1 MPHYHAKVYVTL
13 KPSILD
19 PQGRTV
25 ERALSHLGQQASGV
39 RVGKFIELQLA
50 GERAEV
56 EARLKDVAET
66 VLSNPVMEDVRW
78 ELSEVLPEGQLSEAQ
93 PGGQAA
99 ASA

>member
-1 MPHYHAKVYVTL
+1 MSIFKAKIYVTL

-39 RVGKFIELQLA
+39 RVGKYIELNME

-56 EARLKDVAET
+56 EGRLSEIATT
-66 VLSNPVMEDVRW
+66 VLSNPVMENVRW
-78 ELSEVLPEGQLSEAQ
+78 ELEGA
-93 PGGQAA
+93 
-99 ASA
+99 

>member
-1 MPHYHAKVYVTL
+1 MSNFKAKIYVTL

-39 RVGKFIELQLA
+39 RVGKYIELNME

-56 EARLKDVAET
+56 ESRVQEMATT

-78 ELSEVLPEGQLSEAQ
+78 ELAQLELAEA
-93 PGGQAA
+93 
-99 ASA
+99 

>member
-1 MPHYHAKVYVTL
+1 MSNFKAKIYVTL

-25 ERALSHLGQQASGV
+25 ERALSHLGQQASHV
-39 RVGKFIELQLA
+39 RVGKYIELNMN

-56 EARLKDVAET
+56 EGRVQEMATT

-78 ELSEVLPEGQLSEAQ
+78 ELAELEVAGA
-93 PGGQAA
+93 
-99 ASA
+99 

>member
-1 MPHYHAKVYVTL
+1 MSHYKAKIYVTL

-25 ERALSHLGQQASGV
+25 ERALLHLGQQASGV
-39 RVGKFIELQLA
+39 RVGKYIELNMD

-56 EARLKDVAET
+56 ENRLSEMATT

-78 ELSEVLPEGQLSEAQ
+78 ELAELEVAGA
-93 PGGQAA
+93 
-99 ASA
+99 

>member
-1 MPHYHAKVYVTL
+1 MPMFKAKVFVTL

-39 RVGKFIELQLA
+39 RVGKLIELNLD

-56 EARLKDVAET
+56 EARLEDMAKN

-78 ELSEVLPEGQLSEAQ
+78 ELE
-93 PGGQAA
+93 
-99 ASA
+99 SA

>member
-1 MPHYHAKVYVTL
+1 MSQYKAKIYVTL

-25 ERALSHLGQQASGV
+25 ERALSHLGQQANHV
-39 RVGKFIELQLA
+39 RVGKYIELNME

-56 EARLKDVAET
+56 ETRVQDIATT

-78 ELSEVLPEGQLSEAQ
+78 ELVEA
-93 PGGQAA
+93 
-99 ASA
+99 

>member
-1 MPHYHAKVYVTL
+1 MSQYKAKIYVTL

-39 RVGKFIELQLA
+39 RVGKYIELSME

-56 EARLKDVAET
+56 ETRVQEIATT
-66 VLSNPVMEDVRW
+66 VLSNPVMENVRW
-78 ELSEVLPEGQLSEAQ
+78 ELAD
-93 PGGQAA
+93 A
-99 ASA
+99 

>member
-1 MPHYHAKVYVTL
+1 MPHYHAKVFVTL

-39 RVGKFIELQLA
+39 RVGKYIELHLEGA
-50 GERAEV
+50 RAEV
-56 EARLKDVAET
+56 EARVQEMAVS

-78 ELSEVLPEGQLSEAQ
+78 ELEEQTPEPA
-93 PGGQAA
+93 
-99 ASA
+99 